1 MKPIASLLLLALAA
15 SLSACG
21 MRPLYSSGTQG
32 AVAQTL
38 GDVSVTP
45 IQGRAGWL
53 VKNALDDKLDALGGG
68 TSRFQLAVVLDD
80 KITGF
85 GLLANDQV
93 TRERRTLRA
102 RYQLIEAATGE
113 VVLDATAASDAGV
126 DIVSSEYATIAAE
139 NRALENL
146 SLEIADQIVT
156 RLSLFA
162 REIAPAQ

>member
-1 MKPIASLLLLALAA
+1 MRLLLPLVLAA
-15 SLSACG
+15 ALSACG
-21 MRPLYSSGTQG
+21 MKPLYSSGTQG
-32 AVAQTL
+32 VVATTL
-38 GDVSVTP
+38 GDVAVQP

-68 TSRFQLAVVLDD
+68 NQRFRLQVVLDD

-102 RYQLIEAATGE
+102 RYQLVEVATGE
-113 VVLDATAASDAGV
+113 IVLDATAASDAGV

-162 REIAPAQ
+162 REVSVSQ

>member
-1 MKPIASLLLLALAA
+1 MRRLLPLALLAT
-15 SLSACG
+15 LSACG
-21 MRPLYSSGTQG
+21 MQPLYSSGTQG
-32 AVAQTL
+32 AVATTL
-38 GDVSVTP
+38 GDVSVSP

-53 VKNALDDKLDALGGG
+53 VKNALDDKLDALGGSN
-68 TSRFQLAVVLDD
+68 SRFQLQVVLDD
-80 KITGF
+80 QITGF

-102 RYQLIEAATGE
+102 RYQLVETATGD
-113 VVLDATAASDAGV
+113 VVLDATAASDAGI

-146 SLEIADQIVT
+146 SLEIANQIVT

-162 REIAPAQ
+162 REVSQAQ

>member
-1 MKPIASLLLLALAA
+1 MHRLAIALALCVT
-15 SLSACG
+15 LSACG
-21 MRPLYSSGTQG
+21 LRPLYSSGSQG
-32 AVAQTL
+32 SVVQTL
-38 GDVSVTP
+38 GDVSVAP

-53 VKNALDDKLDALGGG
+53 VKNALDDRLEALGGAS
-68 TSRFQLAVVLDD
+68 SRFELSVVLDD
-80 KITGF
+80 QITGF

-102 RYQLIEAATGE
+102 RYKLVETATGD

-162 REIAPAQ
+162 RGVAAAQ

>member
-1 MKPIASLLLLALAA
+1 MRLLLPLALIA
-15 SLSACG
+15 SLSACNLQP
-21 MRPLYSSGTQG
+21 MYSAGTKG
-32 AVAQTL
+32 VVAQTL
-38 GDVSVTP
+38 GDVSVAP
-45 IQGRAGWL
+45 IQGKAGWL
-53 VKNALDDKLDALGGG
+53 VKNALDDKLKALGGG
-68 TSRFQLAVVLDD
+68 TSRFQLSVVLDD

-93 TRERRTLRA
+93 TRERRTLRV
-102 RYQLIEAATGE
+102 RYQLIESATGE
-113 VVLDATAASDAGV
+113 VVLDATAASDAGI

-162 REIAPAQ
+162 REVGQAQ

>member
-1 MKPIASLLLLALAA
+1 MRRLLLPLALAA

-21 MRPLYSSGTQG
+21 MQPLYSSGTQG
-32 AVAQTL
+32 AVATTL
-38 GDVSVTP
+38 GDVNVAP

-53 VKNALDDKLDALGGG
+53 VKNALDDRLEALGGG
-68 TSRFQLAVVLDD
+68 NSRFQLQVVLDD

-102 RYQLIEAATGE
+102 RYQLVEAATGE
-113 VVLDATAASDAGV
+113 IVLDATAASDAGV

-162 REIAPAQ
+162 REVSQAQ

>member
-1 MKPIASLLLLALAA
+1 MMRRLLPLALLAT
-15 SLSACG
+15 LSACG
-21 MRPLYSSGTQG
+21 MQPLYSSGTQG
-32 AVAQTL
+32 AVATTL
-38 GDVSVTP
+38 GDVSVAP

-53 VKNALDDKLDALGGG
+53 VRNALDDRLDALGGG
-68 TSRFQLAVVLDD
+68 TSRFQLQVVLDD
-80 KITGF
+80 QITGF

-102 RYQLIEAATGE
+102 RYQLVEAATGE
-113 VVLDATAASDAGV
+113 VVLDATAASDAGI

-162 REIAPAQ
+162 REVAPAQ

>member
-1 MKPIASLLLLALAA
+1 MKHYLPLLLICAT
-15 SLSACG
+15 LSACNLQP
-21 MRPLYSSGTQG
+21 MYSAGTQG
-32 AVAQTL
+32 TVAQTL
-38 GDVSVTP
+38 GNVTVGP
-45 IQGRAGWL
+45 IQGKAGWL
-53 VKNALDDKLDALGGG
+53 VKNALDDKLQALGGG
-68 TSRFQLAVVLDD
+68 TSRFQLSVILDD

-102 RYQLIEAATGE
+102 RYQLIETATGE
-113 VVLDATAASDAGV
+113 VVLDASAASDAGI
-126 DIVSSEYATIAAE
+126 DIVSSEYATIAGE

-162 REIAPAQ
+162 REVGAAQ

>member
-1 MKPIASLLLLALAA
+1 MRLLLPLALIA
-15 SLSACG
+15 SLSACNLQP
-21 MRPLYSSGTQG
+21 MYSAGTQG
-32 AVAQTL
+32 VVAQTL
-38 GDVSVTP
+38 GDVSVAP
-45 IQGRAGWL
+45 IQGKAGWL
-53 VKNALDDKLDALGGG
+53 VKNALDDKLKALGGG
-68 TSRFQLAVVLDD
+68 TSRFQLSVVLDD

-93 TRERRTLRA
+93 TRERRTLRV
-102 RYQLIEAATGE
+102 RYQLIESATGE
-113 VVLDATAASDAGV
+113 VVLDATAASDAGI

-162 REIAPAQ
+162 REVGQAQ

>member
-1 MKPIASLLLLALAA
+1 MKRIAPLLLLALP
-15 SLSACG
+15 LSACG
-21 MRPLYSSGTQG
+21 MQPLYSSGTQG
-32 AVAQTL
+32 AVATTL
-38 GDVSVTP
+38 GDVTVAP

-53 VKNALDDKLDALGGG
+53 VKNALDDKLDALGGNN
-68 TSRFQLAVVLDD
+68 SRFQLQVVLDD

-102 RYQLIEAATGE
+102 RYQLVETATGE

-162 REIAPAQ
+162 REVASAQ